1 MGAFFRWCNFFPM
14 RRTSGCKVTFAA
26 MTELDFLIIGT
37 QKAGTTSLYEYL
49 SEHPQVFVPEV
60 KEIQYFVDDCFYDQG
75 PEYLSAFYSKVTS
88 DQVKGLAYVHMLPFA
103 DCPKRV
109 ADFNPKM
116 KLIVMLRD
124 PVKRAFSAYNFAM
137 KNGWEDPKVSFSE
150 SLTLEAARLKG
161 NYTERYELAYFHN
174 GLYHQHL
181 SNWKKFFDDSQ
192 LLIITDSELKHK
204 RAETLERVFSFL
216 GVNDQA
222 DINLHVEHNKA
233 GGVKNAKLQKVL
245 LDKEAGWKRK
255 LGKVVPKPMKVA
267 LRANVIKPMMEWN
280 KTEAANR
287 AITPE
292 ETELIK
298 PYFEEDLAALKRDF
312 NISFE

>member
-1 MGAFFRWCNFFPM
+1 
-14 RRTSGCKVTFAA
+14 
-26 MTELDFLIIGT
+26 MTDLDFLIIGT

-60 KEIQYFVDDCFYDQG
+60 KEIQYFVDDRFYEQG
-75 PEYLSAFYSKVTS
+75 PEYLSAFYSKSNS
-88 DQVKGLAYVHMLPFA
+88 DQTKGLAYVHMLPFT

-109 ADFNPKM
+109 AEFNPKM

-137 KNGWEDPKVSFSE
+137 KNGWEDPNVSFSE
-150 SLTLEAARLKG
+150 SLALEPARLKG
-161 NYTERYELAYFHN
+161 NYTERFELAYFYN

-181 SNWKKFFDDSQ
+181 SYWKKHFDDDQ
-192 LLIITDSELKHK
+192 FLIITDSDLKNE
-204 RAETLERVFSFL
+204 RAETLRRVFSFL
-216 GVNDQA
+216 GVNESA

-255 LGKVVPKPMKVA
+255 LGKVVPRSMKVA

-287 AITPE
+287 AITSAE
-292 ETELIK
+292 IELIR
-298 PYFEEDLAALKRDF
+298 PYFEEDLAALKRDL